1 MTQSSFYSMF
11 VDLLRDLYDAEN
23 QIIDYL
29 PKVIQVI
36 AHLDLK
42 EALTQNLEESKT
54 QLDRLK
60 TIFKLLNENPT
71 GKICKALQGLLSDI
85 DQAIALEGTPAVKD
99 AYLIICCQKIA
110 HYEIASY
117 GSARSIARHLQDVG
131 LNTRVDF
138 DEIADMLQ
146 QSLDEECSADEKL
159 TDVAEGGFFTQGIN
173 DEAEEQTVQALK
185 AASSPQNKKIDQ

>member
-42 EALTQNLEESKT
+42 EALSQNLEESKT

-131 LNTRVDF
+131 LNNRVDF

-146 QSLDEECSADEKL
+146 QSLDEECAADEKL
-159 TDVAEGGFFTQGIN
+159 TDIAEGGFFTQGIN

-185 AASSPQNKKIDQ
+185 TTSNTQNKKSDL